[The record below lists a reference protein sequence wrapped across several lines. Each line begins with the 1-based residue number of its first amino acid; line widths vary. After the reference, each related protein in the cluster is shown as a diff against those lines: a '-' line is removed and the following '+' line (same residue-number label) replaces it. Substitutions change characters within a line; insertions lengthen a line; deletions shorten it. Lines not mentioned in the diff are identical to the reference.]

1 MDDCLFCRIAAK
13 KIPASVVYED
23 DEMLAF
29 DDIHPQA
36 PVHVLIIPKEHI
48 ASLNDLP
55 EGREALLGR
64 MVAKARDLAEA
75 KGVARGGFRVV
86 LNTGRDS
93 GQAVFHI
100 HFHLIGGRRMAWP
113 PG

>member
-36 PVHVLIIPKEHI
+36 PVHVLVIPKEHF
-48 ASLNDLP
+48 ASLNDVP
-55 EGREALLGR
+55 EGREGLLGR
-64 MVAKARDLAEA
+64 MSRRDLAEA
-75 KGVARGGFRVV
+75 KGIAE
-86 LNTGRDS
+86 S
-93 GQAVFHI
+93 GY
-100 HFHLIGGRRMAWP
+100 AWFSTR
-113 PG
+113 PGPVRTSSYHSTCSAGEDGLAAGMT

>member
-13 KIPASVVYED
+13 KIPAAVVYED

-36 PVHVLIIPKEHI
+36 PVHVLIIPKEHF
-48 ASLNDLP
+48 ASLNDVP

-64 MVAKARDLAEA
+64 MIAKARDLAEA
-75 KGVARGGFRVV
+75 KGVAKSGYRVV
-86 LNTGRDS
+86 LNTAGDS

-100 HFHLIGGRRMAWP
+100 HVHVLGGRKMAWP

>member
-1 MDDCLFCRIAAK
+1 MEDCVFCRIAAK
-13 KIPASVVYED
+13 KVPASVVYED

-29 DDIHPQA
+29 DDVHPMA
-36 PVHVLIIPKEHI
+36 PVHVLIIPKEHF

-55 EGREALLGR
+55 EGREGLVGR

-75 KGVARGGFRVV
+75 KGIGKSGYRVV
-86 LNTGRDS
+86 LNTARDS
-93 GQAVFHI
+93 GQNVFHI
-100 HFHLIGGRRMAWP
+100 HFHVLGGRKMAWP